1 MITGVE
7 IDLVVKDSLAALK
20 QYQAIFDIEVIEQT
34 NYPTGLNEV
43 VFTIYGTRFH
53 LLDENPEYHLVAPTQ
68 ENPQSIWFNVLVP
81 DIHETFLKAVD
92 SGATPIQEV
101 TEMQEMGV
109 SNATFLDSFNYTWML
124 NQIHR
129 EVSFEERDVYFKE
142 EFDL

>member
-20 QYQAIFDIEVIEQT
+20 QYQAIFDLEVVEQT
-34 NYPTGLNEV
+34 NFPVGLNEV

-53 LLDENPEYHLVAPTQ
+53 LLDENPEYQLLAPTP
-68 ENPQSIWFNVLVP
+68 ENPQSIWFNVVVP
-81 DIHETFLKAVD
+81 NINDTFLKAID
-92 SGATPIQEV
+92 ASATPIQEV
-101 TEMQEMGV
+101 TEMKEMGI

-124 NQIHR
+124 HQIHH
-129 EVSFEERDVYFKE
+129 EVTFEEREEMFKE